1 MQFESAE
8 TLTKTLRSKIIT
20 SDEVVDIVRSLD
32 GVHPYFPKREVF
44 VIDLILDRWNNF
56 KNTDFRENPR
66 VWKLFN
72 DTWVKIGDEN
82 LQKSLFKK
90 LKFPGLLQSSLETFN
105 GIEDT
110 AKVQEYVESVNT
122 TCDLLIK
129 VSHHYSSLMKLT
141 CLF

>member
-56 KNTDFRENPR
+56 KNTDFRENL
-66 VWKLFN
+66 VYGNCLM
-72 DTWVKIGDEN
+72 ILG
-82 LQKSLFKK
+82 
-90 LKFPGLLQSSLETFN
+90 LK
-105 GIEDT
+105 
-110 AKVQEYVESVNT
+110 
-122 TCDLLIK
+122 
-129 VSHHYSSLMKLT
+129 
-141 CLF
+141 